1 MNSNRQGKVRTMSQG
16 EDLYLFAII
25 DNGASVCCCQQWSS
39 VCFRPW
45 SSVTHDCLVVVAAGA
60 VVVVVIV

>member
-1 MNSNRQGKVRTMSQG
+1 MLLC
-16 EDLYLFAII
+16 LYLFAII

-39 VCFRPW
+39 VCFRLW
-45 SSVTHDCLVVVAAGA
+45 SSVTHDCLVVVVAAAAAAAAAA